1 MLATPLKKIHEQ
13 AGAKM
18 VDFAGWEM
26 PLHYKT
32 ASGGGI
38 IEEHEAVRRCG
49 AMFDVS
55 HMGRL
60 KVSGRHARRLLE
72 RLCTRRISDMKEGQC
87 RYTFMCNEQGGIK
100 DDVIVYRVDEDD
112 FRVVVNASN
121 REKILAHIAEVQG
134 DLVAK
139 IDDVTKKTAM
149 VALQG
154 PKVME
159 AISNFSKE
167 IPSLKRYRFVEK
179 SYLVIKVLV
188 SRTGYTGEDGV
199 EVIMPASM
207 VDLAMKMLMKD
218 VDVNDPNTVFR
229 PAGLGARDTLRLEAA
244 MPLYGND
251 LGEEISALANGMN
264 FALTLDKDEDDR
276 GEPYI
281 GMEAL
286 KKVRDAGG
294 PARTL
299 VGMFVDGKRTARQ
312 RMKIMQGDTEVG
324 EVTSGCM
331 SPTLGRSIAMGYV
344 DRAHTETGTALSID
358 TGRARLDAEVTPMP
372 FYKAPR

>member
-1 MLATPLKKIHEQ
+1 
-13 AGAKM
+13 
-18 VDFAGWEM
+18 
-26 PLHYKT
+26 
-32 ASGGGI
+32 
-38 IEEHEAVRRCG
+38 
-49 AMFDVS
+49 
-55 HMGRL
+55 
-60 KVSGRHARRLLE
+60 
-72 RLCTRRISDMKEGQC
+72 
-87 RYTFMCNEQGGIK
+87 
-100 DDVIVYRVDEDD
+100 
-112 FRVVVNASN
+112 
-121 REKILAHIAEVQG
+121 
-134 DLVAK
+134 
-139 IDDVTKKTAM
+139 
-149 VALQG
+149 
-154 PKVME
+154 
-159 AISNFSKE
+159 
-167 IPSLKRYRFVEK
+167 
-179 SYLVIKVLV
+179 
-188 SRTGYTGEDGV
+188 
-199 EVIMPASM
+199 MPASM

-286 KKVRDAGG
+286 KKERDAGG

-312 RMKIMQGDTEVG
+312 HMKIMQGDTEVG